1 MERNLIHKN
10 TLEWLDCQVE
20 LIIKSLELY
29 LYTSNLISKQNAK
42 SDSENK
48 EKELNNSILRD
59 TYNQILNECKDGINV
74 KANDTYYKLIGK
86 IA

>member
-10 TLEWLDCQVE
+10 TLELLDCQVE
-20 LIIKSLELY
+20 LILKSLELY